1 MKILISVFL
10 SLLILSTI
18 EAQTMKTA
26 FINGKIYTVNE
37 KQPLA
42 QSVIVEGKKILFV
55 GSDIDAKRFMDTNT
69 KVIDLNGKLMLPGFI
84 DNHVHF
90 IGGGFYLLGIDLRPA
105 NSTTEFKK
113 IP

>member
-1 MKILISVFL
+1 MKSLISIFL
-10 SLLILSTI
+10 SLVILSTI

-42 QSVIVEGKKILFV
+42 QSVIVEGNKILFV
-55 GSDIDAKRFMDTNT
+55 GSDIEAKQFIDSNT
-69 KVIDLNGKLMLPGFI
+69 KVIDLYGKLMLPGFI

-90 IGGGFYLLGIDLRPA
+90 ISGGFYLLG
-105 NSTTEFKK
+105 
-113 IP
+113 